1 MILFY
6 DDTTGLVRRFLYSG
20 DGTEDA
26 GPWIE
31 VNVAAGPGIAEVTD
45 PWSVYVWQG
54 AVHPLPPKPG
64 ASAVFDPA
72 AGAWVRD
79 AAALAADL
87 AAAKSAAIASVNA
100 WAGRERSRHITI
112 APGQDMIYLAKEAE
126 ALRYLA
132 DPDPAPADYPLICA
146 EVGVTAPDAYQIAQI
161 WAQMAALWR
170 QVAAQIEAARLGA
183 IAQIEAAQT
192 EAAVAEITIPS

>member
-1 MILFY
+1 MLLFY
-6 DDTTGLVRRFLYSG
+6 DEATGLVRRFLHSG

-31 VNVAAGPGIAEVTD
+31 VNVAAGPGIAEVSD

-54 AVHPLPPKPG
+54 SVHPLPPKPG
-64 ASAVFDPA
+64 ASATFNPA

-79 AAALAADL
+79 AAALADDL
-87 AAAKSAAIASVNA
+87 AAAKAAAIAQVNA
-100 WAGRERSRHITI
+100 WAGRERARHITI

-170 QVAAQIEAARLGA
+170 QVAAQIETARLGT

-192 EAAVAEITIPS
+192 EAAVSAIAIPT